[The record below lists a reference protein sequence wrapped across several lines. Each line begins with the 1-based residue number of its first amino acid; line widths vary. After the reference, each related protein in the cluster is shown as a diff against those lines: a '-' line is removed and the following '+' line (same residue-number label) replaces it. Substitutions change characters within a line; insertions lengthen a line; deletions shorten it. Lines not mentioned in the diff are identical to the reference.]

1 MKKAITLKTI
11 ADKAGISTAAVSMIL
26 SNSNTHKFSKET
38 IDSVIS
44 IANEYE
50 YKTPRSLRRK
60 KKILVVCPFLINPY
74 YAILVQAIEQKA
86 FEFNCITSVF
96 TTYWRAEREKDIFD
110 LAKQNCYDGII
121 FTMIP
126 TQSDYAIETS
136 KTIPIVIIG
145 DRKYDMNLDAVDV
158 DNGYAG
164 RMVAEHLIDLGHKNI
179 AYISTE
185 MNSNHSAR
193 ILRFQG
199 LKEEYERSCHD
210 GTVTVYTKETSNEEH
225 KGITDIEYQ
234 LGLNMTKKCLA
245 EHPEVTAI
253 VGMNDMISFGI
264 VDALMLE
271 NKRIPEDF
279 SVASFDNIYPSHF
292 STISLTSVD
301 YCIEERGHK
310 AVQIIVDHIDKPSN
324 ENSITRIEYRI
335 SLARR
340 NSTGKARTN
349 SF

>member
-1 MKKAITLKTI
+1 M
-11 ADKAGISTAAVSMIL
+11 
-26 SNSNTHKFSKET
+26 
-38 IDSVIS
+38 
-44 IANEYE
+44 
-50 YKTPRSLRRK
+50 
-60 KKILVVCPFLINPY
+60 INPY

-86 FEFNCITSVF
+86 FEFNCLTSVF
-96 TTYWRAEREKDIFD
+96 TTYWRPEREKDIYD
-110 LAKQNCYDGII
+110 LVKQNCYDGII

-126 TQSDYAIETS
+126 TQSEYAIS
-136 KTIPIVIIG
+136 IAKTTPIVIIG

-185 MNSNHSAR
+185 MTSSHSAR

-199 LKEEYERSCHD
+199 LKEEYERACHD
-210 GTVTVYTKETSNEEH
+210 GKVIVYTTDTSLEEH
-225 KGITDIEYQ
+225 KGISDLEYQ
-234 LGLNMTKKCLA
+234 MGLNMTKRCLR

-264 VDALMLE
+264 VDALAIAG
-271 NKRIPEDF
+271 KKIPEDF

-301 YCIEERGHK
+301 YCIEERGQK
-310 AVQIIVDHIDKPSN
+310 AVQIIVDQLDKPSR
-324 ENSITRIEYRI
+324 ENAITRIEYRI
-335 SLARR
+335 SLATR
-340 NSTGKARTN
+340 NSTGKARQ
-349 SF
+349 